1 MSNKNRRKIMEM
13 AETNLAKRRQENNLH
28 PILVGKGV
36 EVETE
41 DQVGEQ

>member
-1 MSNKNRRKIMEM
+1 MEM
-13 AETNLAKRRQENNLH
+13 AEMNLAKRRQENNLH

-36 EVETE
+36 EAETE